1 MVERAANL
9 IELAVAAWVIF
20 GARRAHTAQ
29 ALA

>member
-9 IELAVAAWVIF
+9 IELAVAAWVIAS
-20 GARRAHTAQ
+20 ARRAQSAP